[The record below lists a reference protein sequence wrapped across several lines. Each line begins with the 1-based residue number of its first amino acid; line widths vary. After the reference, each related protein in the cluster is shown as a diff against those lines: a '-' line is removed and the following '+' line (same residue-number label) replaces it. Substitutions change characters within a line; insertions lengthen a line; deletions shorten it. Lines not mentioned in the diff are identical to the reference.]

1 MTTEQEK
8 GAVLVTGTSSG
19 IGRALALHLDRLG
32 FRVFAAVRSERD
44 AEAWRSQATSRLST
58 VLLDVT
64 DAGSVAR
71 ARKDVGRAL
80 GDSGLWGLVNNAGMS
95 FRAPLEAVSLER
107 LRALFNVNVFGALA
121 VTQAFLPLLRRCR
134 GRVVNVSSIASVLV
148 TPFHG
153 PYSASK
159 VTLNA
164 LSTALRLELAPLG
177 VQVSIMIV
185 GGVQTEIWNK
195 VVRLTEEATGNLSP
209 ELEAAY
215 GARQRRALD
224 YFMSRGRSGMS
235 PDAAARAIGRALTDK
250 RAKRTYLVGRDAR
263 AYLLLSGLLSGG
275 LRDRFILRRLR

>member
-1 MTTEQEK
+1 
-8 GAVLVTGTSSG
+8 VTGTSSG

-107 LRALFNVNVFGALA
+107 LRALFDVNVFGALA

>member
-1 MTTEQEK
+1 
-8 GAVLVTGTSSG
+8 VLVTGTSSG

-58 VLLDVT
+58 MLLDVT

-107 LRALFNVNVFGALA
+107 LRALFDVNVFGALA

>member
-1 MTTEQEK
+1 M
-8 GAVLVTGTSSG
+8 LVTGTSSG

-58 VLLDVT
+58 MLLDVT

-107 LRALFNVNVFGALA
+107 LRALFDVNVFGALA

>member
-107 LRALFNVNVFGALA
+107 LRALFDVNVFGALA

>member
-1 MTTEQEK
+1 MTTEEDK

-44 AEAWRSQATSRLST
+44 AAAWREQPAARLSP

-64 DAGSVAR
+64 DPASLAR
-71 ARKDVGRAL
+71 AREEIGRAL
-80 GDSGLWGLVNNAGMS
+80 GDAGLRGLVNNAGMS
-95 FRAPLEAVSLER
+95 FRAPLETVAMAR
-107 LRALFNVNVFGALA
+107 LRAMFDVNVFGTLA

-134 GRVVNVSSIASVLV
+134 GRVVNVSSIASILV

-159 VTLNA
+159 ATLNA

-177 VQVSIMIV
+177 VQVSVMIV

-195 VVRLTEEATGNLSP
+195 VVRLTEEATGDLSP

-224 YFMSRGRSGMS
+224 FFMIRGRSGMS
-235 PDAAARAIGRALTDK
+235 PDAAARAIARALTDR
-250 RAKRTYLVGRDAR
+250 RARRTYLVGRDAR
-263 AYLLLSGLLSGG
+263 AYSLLAALLPAG
-275 LRDRFILRRLR
+275 LRDRVIVRRLR

>member
-71 ARKDVGRAL
+71 VRKDVGRAL
-80 GDSGLWGLVNNAGMS
+80 GDSGLWGLVNNAGTS
-95 FRAPLEAVSLER
+95 FRAPLEVVSLER
-107 LRALFNVNVFGALA
+107 LRALFDVNVFGALA
-121 VTQAFLPLLRRCR
+121 VTQAFLPLLRRRR

>member
-1 MTTEQEK
+1 
-8 GAVLVTGTSSG
+8 
-19 IGRALALHLDRLG
+19 
-32 FRVFAAVRSERD
+32 
-44 AEAWRSQATSRLST
+44 
-58 VLLDVT
+58 
-64 DAGSVAR
+64 
-71 ARKDVGRAL
+71 
-80 GDSGLWGLVNNAGMS
+80 
-95 FRAPLEAVSLER
+95 
-107 LRALFNVNVFGALA
+107 
-121 VTQAFLPLLRRCR
+121 
-134 GRVVNVSSIASVLV
+134 V

>member
-107 LRALFNVNVFGALA
+107 LRALFDVNVFGALA

-224 YFMSRGRSGMS
+224 HFMSRGRSGMS

>member
-1 MTTEQEK
+1 M
-8 GAVLVTGTSSG
+8 LVTGTSSG

-58 VLLDVT
+58 MLLDVT

-107 LRALFNVNVFGALA
+107 LRALFDVNVFGALA

-215 GARQRRALD
+215 GARQRHALD